1 MNLFTQLRLAATKF
15 GQEVLDLSRCV
26 DSSHPDCE
34 RGENLFKLEKF
45 AEAEESFLRAA
56 SDMKSRS
63 APAAVQV
70 SILLALARTQLKL
83 MKVCEA
89 RVTTQSAYELLKAKK
104 PSPELS
110 VCLDLQGCLQQLE
123 GDGAGARKLFRE
135 ALEVQLSLVP
145 LEPVLLLECYER
157 LASALQNAGE
167 LSDARDV
174 LTQAADAAE
183 KHFGA
188 MSPALANCLLDLGA
202 CQFISG
208 DVKAGIRSS
217 ERAIQ
222 IHHEVAGPMS
232 EQVVQD
238 LQSLAAACQQAGD
251 LDSAVRYY
259 ERAISIRER
268 QVGGAPG
275 DIAVLL
281 MRLAETQS
289 LRGND
294 ATVTELLQSAVGK
307 LEFANDVRH
316 AEALERLSEHYARQG
331 RPAEAV
337 SLLQRTSVVEDKKLQ
352 TPARP

>member
-34 RGENLFKLEKF
+34 RGENLFKFEKF

-56 SDMKSRS
+56 ADMKSRS
-63 APAAVQV
+63 APAGVQAG
-70 SILLALARTQLKL
+70 ILLALARTQLKL
-83 MKVCEA
+83 MKVSEA
-89 RVTTQSAYELLKAKK
+89 RETTQSAYELLKAQKL
-104 PSPELS
+104 SPELS
-110 VCLDLQGCLQQLE
+110 VCLDLQGCIQQLE

-157 LASALQNAGE
+157 LASALQNAHE

-174 LTQAADAAE
+174 LTQAAEAAE

-188 MSPALANCLLDLGA
+188 ISPALANCLIELGA
-202 CQFISG
+202 CQFTLG
-208 DVKAGIRSS
+208 DLQAGIRST
-217 ERAIQ
+217 ERAIH
-222 IHHEVAGPMS
+222 IHRETTGPMS

-251 LDSAVRYY
+251 LDSAVRHY

-268 QVGGAPG
+268 QVGGSPG
-275 DIAVLL
+275 DVAVLL
-281 MRLAETQS
+281 MRLAETHS
-289 LRGND
+289 LLGND

-307 LEFANDVRH
+307 LEFGNDARRD
-316 AEALERLSEHYARQG
+316 EALERLSEHYARLG
-331 RPAEAV
+331 RPTEAV
-337 SLLQRTSVVEDKKLQ
+337 SRLQ
-352 TPARP
+352 

>member
-1 MNLFTQLRLAATKF
+1 MNLFTQLRLAAAKF
-15 GQEVLDLSRCV
+15 GQEVIELSRCV

-34 RGENLFKLEKF
+34 EGERLFKLEKF
-45 AEAEESFLRAA
+45 AEAEEHFLRAY

-63 APAAVQV
+63 APAGVQTG
-70 SILLALARTQLKL
+70 ILLALARTQLKL
-83 MKVCEA
+83 MKVQEA
-89 RVTTQSAYELLKAKK
+89 REATQAAYELLKAQK

-110 VCLDLQGCLQQLE
+110 VCLDLRGCLQQLE
-123 GDGAGARKLFRE
+123 GDGAGAIRLFRE

-145 LEPVLLLECYER
+145 LEPVSLLECYER
-157 LASALQNAGE
+157 LASALQSADE

-174 LTQAADAAE
+174 LAQAAGAAE

-188 MSPALANCLLDLGA
+188 MSPALANCLMDLGA

-208 DVKAGIRSS
+208 DVKAGIRST

-251 LDSAVRYY
+251 LGSAVRYY

-268 QVGGAPG
+268 QVGGLPG

-281 MRLAETQS
+281 MRLAETHS
-289 LRGND
+289 LLGND
-294 ATVTELLQSAVGK
+294 AAVTELLQSAVVK
-307 LEFANDVRH
+307 LELGNDGRL
-316 AEALERLSEHYARQG
+316 AEALDRLSEHHARQG
-331 RPAEAV
+331 REVGAA
-337 SLLQRTSVVEDKKLQ
+337 SLHE
-352 TPARP
+352 RPLRRL

>member
-34 RGENLFKLEKF
+34 RGENLFKFEKF

-56 SDMKSRS
+56 ADMKSRS
-63 APAAVQV
+63 APAGVQAG
-70 SILLALARTQLKL
+70 ILLALARTQLKL
-83 MKVCEA
+83 MKVSEA
-89 RVTTQSAYELLKAKK
+89 RETTQSAYELLKAQKL
-104 PSPELS
+104 SPELS
-110 VCLDLQGCLQQLE
+110 VCLDLQGCIQQLE

-157 LASALQNAGE
+157 LASALQNAHE

-174 LTQAADAAE
+174 LTQAAEAAE

-188 MSPALANCLLDLGA
+188 ISPALANCLIELGA
-202 CQFISG
+202 CQFTLG
-208 DVKAGIRSS
+208 DLQAGIRST
-217 ERAIQ
+217 ERAIH
-222 IHHEVAGPMS
+222 IHRETTGPMS

-251 LDSAVRYY
+251 LDSAVRHY

-268 QVGGAPG
+268 QVGGSPG
-275 DIAVLL
+275 DVAVLL
-281 MRLAETQS
+281 MRLAETHS
-289 LRGND
+289 LLGND

-307 LEFANDVRH
+307 LEFGNDARRD
-316 AEALERLSEHYARQG
+316 EALDRLSEHYARLG
-331 RPAEAV
+331 RPTEAV
-337 SLLQRTSVVEDKKLQ
+337 SRLQ
-352 TPARP
+352 

>member
-34 RGENLFKLEKF
+34 RGENLFKFEKF

-56 SDMKSRS
+56 ADMKSRS
-63 APAAVQV
+63 APAGVQAG
-70 SILLALARTQLKL
+70 ILLALARTQLKL
-83 MKVCEA
+83 MKVSEA
-89 RVTTQSAYELLKAKK
+89 RETTQSAYELLKAQK

-110 VCLDLQGCLQQLE
+110 VCLDLQGCIQQLE

-157 LASALQNAGE
+157 LASALQNAHE

-174 LTQAADAAE
+174 LTQAAEAAE

-188 MSPALANCLLDLGA
+188 ISPALANCLIELGA
-202 CQFISG
+202 CQFTLG
-208 DVKAGIRSS
+208 DLQAGIRST
-217 ERAIQ
+217 ERAIH
-222 IHHEVAGPMS
+222 IHRETTGPMS

-251 LDSAVRYY
+251 LDSAVRHY

-268 QVGGAPG
+268 QVGGSPG
-275 DIAVLL
+275 DVAVLL
-281 MRLAETQS
+281 MRLAETHS
-289 LRGND
+289 LLGND

-307 LEFANDVRH
+307 LEFGNDARRD
-316 AEALERLSEHYARQG
+316 EALDRLSEHYARLG
-331 RPAEAV
+331 RPTEAV
-337 SLLQRTSVVEDKKLQ
+337 SRLQ
-352 TPARP
+352 